1 MIEEH
6 KKYHEIEADV
16 EEITEIVK
24 KKEYDKKQLQVL
36 KVNLL
41 DWHDGQL
48 DSATGLANAGIM
60 NSENSIDVLNPTEAC
75 SHGRP

>member
-41 DWHDGQL
+41 DWHDG
-48 DSATGLANAGIM
+48 
-60 NSENSIDVLNPTEAC
+60 
-75 SHGRP
+75 